1 MLKVY
6 TYQPMIHKLEEEEEE
21 EGDFGSYKLNV
32 ETWITEAV

>member
-1 MLKVY
+1 MLKV
-6 TYQPMIHKLEEEEEE
+6 YQPMIHKLEEEEEEE

>member
-1 MLKVY
+1 MLKV
-6 TYQPMIHKLEEEEEE
+6 YQPMIHKLEEEEE